1 MNRFIVF
8 LLLCLFTV
16 QGSMSQNFKFRKVSK
31 EEVAEQEHPL
41 EAEAEAAYL
50 YRNRHTYYTAIVG
63 DINLTS
69 EIHQRIKIYEDEGFQ
84 YADFEILLYQGDNG
98 HDRLSGLKAYTYNL
112 EDGKVREYKLD
123 KDDIFEESISD
134 YRKKVTFTMPKVQKG
149 SVLEVS
155 YKITSTYYLD
165 IDPFTFQFGI
175 PVNKIEA
182 RFSAPESFTFKPRFK
197 GYYPFSPERS
207 SRHNPS
213 TQMMDAVY
221 SFDLN
226 NVPSMKAE
234 SYVDNIN
241 NYRAGMSFELSK
253 IEVPGSYYKSFS
265 HSWEDV
271 TKQIYDG
278 SLGVQLNKKGYFKD
292 EIDPIVE
299 SVSDPSERALR
310 ILEFVKEHMNWNEVY
325 GYYCQK
331 GVRQAYKDQTGNVGD
346 INIMLTAMLRYAGLE
361 ANPVLV
367 STKSHGIPLFP
378 TREGFNYVICAVE
391 TGDSV
396 VLLDAT
402 SKLSVPN
409 ILPYRVLN
417 WDGRL
422 VREDGSSEAIDLSSP
437 VKSKNSVNAI
447 VKLNED
453 GSVEGRLRKQLSSHW
468 AYGFRNQYLNMD
480 EDEYLEELENKYSG
494 IEIEEYQISNKS
506 DYYKPVMEDIT
517 FYKEEAIEII
527 SGKYYLNPLLFFTE
541 NDNPFKSE
549 DRVYPIDF
557 KYPETTSYVFN
568 YTLPEGYSV
577 ESLPESTKFA
587 LPDDLGSFAYQI
599 ISNGANLQVR
609 VTYDMNKDVVPAD
622 YYQAMKAFMSEIIS
636 KESEKVV
643 ITKV

>member
-1 MNRFIVF
+1 
-8 LLLCLFTV
+8 
-16 QGSMSQNFKFRKVSK
+16 
-31 EEVAEQEHPL
+31 
-41 EAEAEAAYL
+41 
-50 YRNRHTYYTAIVG
+50 
-63 DINLTS
+63 
-69 EIHQRIKIYEDEGFQ
+69 
-84 YADFEILLYQGDNG
+84 
-98 HDRLSGLKAYTYNL
+98 
-112 EDGKVREYKLD
+112 
-123 KDDIFEESISD
+123 
-134 YRKKVTFTMPKVQKG
+134 
-149 SVLEVS
+149 
-155 YKITSTYYLD
+155 
-165 IDPFTFQFGI
+165 
-175 PVNKIEA
+175 
-182 RFSAPESFTFKPRFK
+182 
-197 GYYPFSPERS
+197 
-207 SRHNPS
+207 
-213 TQMMDAVY
+213 
-221 SFDLN
+221 
-226 NVPSMKAE
+226 
-234 SYVDNIN
+234 
-241 NYRAGMSFELSK
+241 
-253 IEVPGSYYKSFS
+253 
-265 HSWEDV
+265 
-271 TKQIYDG
+271 
-278 SLGVQLNKKGYFKD
+278 
-292 EIDPIVE
+292 
-299 SVSDPSERALR
+299 
-310 ILEFVKEHMNWNEVY
+310 
-325 GYYCQK
+325 
-331 GVRQAYKDQTGNVGD
+331 
-346 INIMLTAMLRYAGLE
+346 MLRYAGLE